1 MEADVSEVSERYAR
15 LAAAFAD
22 KIAAVPGDAWDNPS
36 PCPDW
41 TARDVVG
48 HVVSTQGMFLG
59 FVNRELGAI
68 PSVDDDPLAAWK
80 AASTVV
86 QADLEDPE
94 RAAAEFEGFTG
105 KSTFEAAVNRFLC
118 FDLVVHAWDL
128 ARAAGLDHRMEPE
141 DIARVRRQAEEFGD
155 AMRGPQAFGPEVE
168 APESAG
174 DQEKLLAFLGR
185 TP

>member
-1 MEADVSEVSERYAR
+1 MEADVSEVSERYGR
-15 LAAAFAD
+15 LAGAFAD
-22 KIAAVPGDAWDNPS
+22 KIAAVPDDAWSNPS
-36 PCPDW
+36 PCPGW

-59 FVNRELGAI
+59 FVNRELGEI
-68 PSVDDDPLAAWK
+68 PSVEDDPLAAWQ
-80 AASTVV
+80 AASAVIESEL
-86 QADLEDPE
+86 ADPE
-94 RAAAEFEGFTG
+94 RAATEFEGFTG

-155 AMRGPQAFGPEVE
+155 AMRSPQAFGPEVA
-168 APESAG
+168 APPGAD
-174 DQEKLLAFLGR
+174 DQQKLLAFLGR